1 MILGEKCYIWGLPR
15 DSVVKNLPANAETT
29 GDTVSIPRLGRS
41 AGEENGNPLQY
52 SCLENP
58 MDRGAWWATVRGAAE
73 SQTRLSDC
81 ARHNTQQGRLTA
93 PPGSEAVLPSSTLT
107 KLEALEG
114 YMITRKADW
123 AQVLPQHVPLQ
134 ATEEVVFQPLHPF
147 QVQACFRD

>member
-1 MILGEKCYIWGLPR
+1 M
-15 DSVVKNLPANAETT
+15 VKNLPANAETT

-93 PPGSEAVLPSSTLT
+93 PLGSEAVLPSSTLT